1 MGSNENL
8 AISGWK
14 DFQSSILKTMRQSP
28 QFKDITLLCGIDSD
42 EIKAYKVIL
51 SACSGYFQSLL
62 SRTNAPHPVIL
73 MPKDVQFADI
83 AGKFYITIDSL
94 IA

>member
-1 MGSNENL
+1 MGSQENFAL
-8 AISGWK
+8 RWNDFHSNISSMFK
-14 DFQSSILKTMRQSP
+14 HMRSSPEFQ
-28 QFKDITLLCGIDSD
+28 DVTLLCGIDSD

-73 MPKDVQFADI
+73 MPNDVQYEEI
-83 AGKFYITIDSL
+83 AGKQH
-94 IA
+94 